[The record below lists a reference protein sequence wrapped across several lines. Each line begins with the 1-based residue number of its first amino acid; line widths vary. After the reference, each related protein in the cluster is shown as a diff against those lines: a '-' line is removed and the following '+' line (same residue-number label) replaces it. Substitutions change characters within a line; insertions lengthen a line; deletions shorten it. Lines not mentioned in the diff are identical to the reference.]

1 MRAGAGARFVAR
13 EHPVLHPVGQVL
25 AVDHLPERL
34 PADLRPADL
43 RPADLA
49 ALPVDAVAPAAG
61 VGARAWISAPSSNSS
76 QPSSWLN

>member
-1 MRAGAGARFVAR
+1 MAR

-34 PADLRPADL
+34 PADL

-61 VGARAWISAPSSNSS
+61 VGARAWISAPSLNSS